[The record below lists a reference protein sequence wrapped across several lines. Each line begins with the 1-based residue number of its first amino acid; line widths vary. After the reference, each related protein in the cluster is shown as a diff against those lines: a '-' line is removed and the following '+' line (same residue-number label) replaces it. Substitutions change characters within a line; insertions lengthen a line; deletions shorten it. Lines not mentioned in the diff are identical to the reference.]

1 MDDLHLPKYVSLLTP
16 AQKIGVFYGDHIAR
30 PVPRAEAEEIA
41 VRAPALFFFHSPHDA
56 YHYKRLS
63 FATISL
69 RTLRYTLQGH
79 SESLEFISN
88 FVLFFI

>member
-41 VRAPALFFFHSPHDA
+41 VRTPAPFSSILHMMLTTIKGFHSRP
-56 YHYKRLS
+56 YLS
-63 FATISL
+63 EL
-69 RTLRYTLQGH
+69 
-79 SESLEFISN
+79 
-88 FVLFFI
+88 